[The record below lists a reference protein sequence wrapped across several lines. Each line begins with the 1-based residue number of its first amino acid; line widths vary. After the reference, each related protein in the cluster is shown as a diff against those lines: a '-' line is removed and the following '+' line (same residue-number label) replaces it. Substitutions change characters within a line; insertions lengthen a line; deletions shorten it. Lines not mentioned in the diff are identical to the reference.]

1 MNKYSAY
8 IDESGDPHFNP
19 GCSPSFFVCASV
31 IKEEDINSIANATE
45 RIKKKYDLHELK
57 SSRISS
63 DRRRTDILTD
73 LAELPIMIFTI
84 IVKKEKLNGDWFR
97 YRKTFYKNIQG
108 KLVIEL
114 CRVFGNIDF
123 SFDKYGSETYQ
134 ESFKKYIELKQQTE
148 LFASQ
153 INISSAK
160 INPLIQISDIV
171 SGSIRQY
178 YDSEYSFAELIL
190 GNIWRGKVIIPSEGT
205 YAFSI
210 ETTSQED
217 RTIANSAFDSVDRY
231 INTHS
236 KDQLKLTHC
245 QVVEF
250 LKQIAFEQPNKFCH
264 RNEIITWLKFLG
276 IEISE
281 ENLSRT
287 IISELRDDGVL
298 LASSEDGLKIPTS
311 LNDVDKHYRFVLGQ
325 SMPQLKR
332 LKKLDQ
338 VLMARL
344 PEKHKEFMNSMD
356 GDIKEILNKLHS

>member
-19 GCSPSFFVCASV
+19 GCSSSFFICATT
-31 IKEEDINSIANATE
+31 IKEEDINTTTEAIE

-63 DRRRTDILTD
+63 VRRRTDILTD
-73 LAELPIMIFTI
+73 IAELPIMIFTI
-84 IVKKEKLNGDWFR
+84 IVKKEKLNGEWFR
-97 YRKTFYKNIQG
+97 YRNTFYKYIQG
-108 KLVIEL
+108 KLVSEL

-123 SFDKYGSETYQ
+123 SFDRYGSDTYQ
-134 ESFKKYIELKQQTE
+134 ESFKKYIEVKQQTE
-148 LFASQ
+148 MFSSQ

-190 GNIWRGKVIIPSEGT
+190 NNIWKGKVLIPNEAMYS
-205 YAFSI
+205 FSV
-210 ETTSQED
+210 EATSAED
-217 RTIANSAFDSVDRY
+217 KTIANSALDSADRY
-231 INTHS
+231 ISIHS
-236 KDQLKLTHC
+236 KDQSKLMHC

-250 LKQIAFEQPNKFCH
+250 LKQISFEEPSKFCH
-264 RNEIITWLKFLG
+264 RNEIITWLNFLG
-276 IEISE
+276 IEISA

-298 LASSEDGLKIPTS
+298 LVSSDDGIKIPTS
-311 LNDVDKHYRFVLGQ
+311 LRDIDKHYKFILGQ

-332 LKKLDQ
+332 LKKMDQ

-344 PEKHKEFMNSMD
+344 PEKHKEFIDSMD
-356 GDIKEILNKLHS
+356 GDIKEVLAKLHS